1 MEMRLGSGLILR
13 TANESHPLE
22 DIAAE
27 YLDLLARKSFF
38 DFTSRKGGVLLV
50 FLRNTML
57 CIT

>member
-38 DFTSRKGGVLLV
+38 DFT
-50 FLRNTML
+50 
-57 CIT
+57 